1 MRRGETMKNIFA
13 NIIKYSVAVIVLST
27 TTVSCLDKYPSSSI
41 PEEKAMQTLN
51 DAEQHVNGIYA
62 SLKSSYLYSGLLTL
76 LPDIQADMV
85 YAVEGNTNT
94 YGNFWRWQIRPTDSE
109 IEGVYGSLY
118 EVIGNCNFYLDRV
131 DAVMEKLTDDTQIT
145 MLEIFTG
152 EVYAIR
158 AMCYS
163 ELLKCYCKAYDPTTA
178 DTTPGVVLRT
188 KYFEKEPVVRASLKD
203 SYNFVI
209 EDLGRA
215 EERLS
220 DDDGDNPASSA
231 FITLSTAQALH
242 ARVALY
248 MQDWE
253 KAIEYSSKLINRT
266 KCFELASV
274 RDESTPDG
282 ASWFDYMWAYDASYE
297 IIWRIGYTATSYGG
311 ALGQVFLNF
320 TSDYTYFYPDY
331 VPGQAVLDSFESG
344 DARDDAYFAGSSQ
357 GIVIG
362 YSNGMDWPL
371 LVKYY
376 GNRELI
382 NYYIYHVSMPKPFR
396 LAEQYLI
403 RAEAYCR
410 QGQYARASAD
420 LVTLRSARFTSG
432 GSISVNE
439 NNWLRTIADE
449 RMKELFME
457 GFRLHD
463 LKRWGEEYAKI
474 NGGYVIS
481 RTPQNYSQSEGNSL
495 KITADNPMLVWPIP
509 QHEIE
514 APGSN
519 LEPNDSNK

>member
-1 MRRGETMKNIFA
+1 MKTIFT

-27 TTVSCLDKYPSSSI
+27 TAVSCLDKYPSSAI
-41 PEEKAMQTLN
+41 PEDKAMQTLN

-62 SLKSSYLYSGLLTL
+62 SLLSGYLYSGALTL
-76 LPDIQADMV
+76 LPDIQSDMV

-94 YGNFWRWQIRPTDSE
+94 YGSFWRWQIRATDSE
-109 IEGVYGSLY
+109 IEAIYGSLY

-131 DAVMEKLTDDTQIT
+131 GDVMANLTDDYDIDL
-145 MLEIFTG
+145 LEIFTG
-152 EVYAIR
+152 EVYTIR

-163 ELLKCYCKAYDPTTA
+163 DLLKCYCKAYDPATA
-178 DTTPGVVLRT
+178 DSTPGVVLRT
-188 KYFEKEPVVRASLKD
+188 KYFEKEPVIRASLKD
-203 SYNFVI
+203 SYQFVLD
-209 EDLGRA
+209 DLARA

-231 FITLSTAQALH
+231 FMTLSAARALH

-248 MQDWE
+248 MQDWVT
-253 KAIEYSSKLINRT
+253 AAEYATKLIERT
-266 KCFELASV
+266 NCFELASV
-274 RDESTPDG
+274 RDTSTPDG

-297 IIWRIGYTATSYGG
+297 IIWRIGFTATSYGG
-311 ALGQVFLNF
+311 PLGQVFLNF

-331 VPGQAVLDSFESG
+331 VPAQSVLNSFEAG
-344 DARDDAYFAGSSQ
+344 DERRYSYFAGSSE
-357 GIVIG
+357 GVVIG
-362 YSNGMDWPL
+362 YSNGMDWPC

-410 QGQYARASAD
+410 MGQYGKAGAD
-420 LVTLRSARFTSG
+420 LSALRAARFSSG
-432 GSISVNE
+432 GTISVNE

-463 LKRWGEEYAKI
+463 LKRWGEEYAKT

-495 KITADNPMLVWPIP
+495 KITADNPLLVWPIP
-509 QHEIE
+509 QHELE
-514 APGSN
+514 APGSQ